1 MRRQTAN
8 FTRLRA
14 AIAAAVAALPAAAGV
29 APTPGCTGAGCQA
42 PQITATGASV
52 EVNAGDG
59 EVSFNT
65 RTCGRFDPCSDH
77 GMVADVIA
85 ALASLRDV

>member
-1 MRRQTAN
+1 MLCHHAY
-8 FTRLRA
+8 RA
-14 AIAAAVAALPAAAGV
+14 MISL
-29 APTPGCTGAGCQA
+29 
-42 PQITATGASV
+42 IASV